1 MRLLC
6 AKTQTLHEFVGD
18 AIPPYAALSHT
29 WETDEITFQDI
40 TNGHSY
46 RESKKGWA
54 KVIKCCQQAVED
66 ALEFVWIDTCCID
79 KSNSNELQEAINSM
93 FKCHPGL
100 NAEPQEKQSALQ
112 DYMRA
117 RWFTRGWTLQELLA
131 PPSVRFFDSTWL
143 EFGDKIS
150 LREQISEATGISQ
163 EVLVDSV
170 IDIHRA
176 MNSTS
181 IAQRMSWASRRT
193 TTKEEDMAYC
203 LLGIFDAN
211 MPLLY
216 GEGPK
221 AFQRLQEEIMKRL
234 DDQSILAWGFSLKDN
249 TLWSVSTALARSP
262 RDFHNCGGIAS
273 RGAAAP
279 GDGFS
284 ISQRGLR
291 LDLPVFGD
299 FGNGDILYCILNCT
313 MMTRG
318 SKTATPRLLAVPL
331 ARCLSRTDGAKPKP
345 DEYYRLFTHNRKP
358 SKMKTAQD
366 FPRLKLCDP
375 CSRLLTEYR
384 DEANPDPNSIRYH
397 MWYEARGYE
406 YCRTRR
412 ELERASVFGC
422 VFCKAVA
429 GRDHRYHRQQ
439 EDDSNASD
447 DSEDETGLL
456 FDERRP
462 AWYPPLDEELGL
474 SIRYQW
480 VDNVLWIWSR
490 SGIEW
495 SGGDLSWA
503 MYATPGDP
511 AASVVHAQALL
522 QDLESPESFAEA
534 RGWMDEC
541 LANHDECPAH
551 LPTDLPTRLI
561 EVSRLGD
568 PESARLCETRG
579 QKGHYCALS
588 YCWGGDQVLKT
599 LRERYDRYQKELPY
613 DQLPQTIKDAFQV
626 TRSMG
631 LKYIWIDA
639 FCIIQDS
646 DEDKQAEMAKMMGIY
661 QKTQF
666 TISVASASAATQ
678 GFLQTDYHDP
688 SIGAF
693 YHPLRV
699 KEDIMGSVI
708 ISEGSSSFASVSAH
722 QQPINTR
729 GWTLQEA
736 LLTPRLLIFTNMH
749 MVWKCQT
756 GYQPD
761 FHATSRDSRERREE
775 DSPWRF
781 WSTLCGYLFTPLKE
795 LDELAGLETPQ
806 TGKAFNALGGT
817 YTTWHYILNKYST
830 RQLTV
835 ESDRLPAISAIAQ
848 AFAAHF
854 KTEYYAGLWGRFLV
868 HDLMWEN
875 WLSNPNATKSGA
887 PSWSWATM
895 KGELHYDRGNTDYA
909 RAEVVSCKTTP
920 VSDENPFG
928 AVTGGELV
936 IRGHVN
942 KLWLI
947 GGEPFARKLF
957 DNKDKAIADVE
968 FISDG
973 GLEDWNG
980 RRTAVLCLVL
990 GDKPGSVMHRDYP
1003 SCCPNYVTRCPESTR
1018 CRMMVLVESLDR
1030 EGCYERIGLAKA
1042 ETYKKPCW
1050 WEKCEKMTVTVV

>member
-93 FKCHPGL
+93 FKWYEMSIECYVYISDFSHPGL

-345 DEYYRLFTHNRKP
+345 DEYYRLCNRIP
-358 SKMKTAQD
+358 HWVEENEAIASKRKTIYIPCFYRHGD
-366 FPRLKLCDP
+366 LIRPRLNCNLDFGP
-375 CSRLLTEYR
+375 LPPGYFIAGMFPPERSTNSLLNLALHNQHGTSYVIVHI
-384 DEANPDPNSIRYH
+384 ATN
-397 MWYEARGYE
+397 
-406 YCRTRR
+406 
-412 ELERASVFGC
+412 L
-422 VFCKAVA
+422 
-429 GRDHRYHRQQ
+429 QQ
-439 EDDSNASD
+439 PGHLVVMKGKSHSEDSFKASD
-447 DSEDETGLL
+447 PLYLNQRLSLPLNNAKLREIIIESLAATLRLETSEINSRSSLS
-456 FDERRP
+456 
-462 AWYPPLDEELGL
+462 ELGL
-474 SIRYQW
+474 DSLSAFEFFYRLEELTGTDISI
-480 VDNVLWIWSR
+480 DIF
-490 SGIEW
+490 E
-495 SGGDLSWA
+495 LS
-503 MYATPGDP
+503 
-511 AASVVHAQALL
+511 
-522 QDLESPESFAEA
+522 
-534 RGWMDEC
+534 
-541 LANHDECPAH
+541 
-551 LPTDLPTRLI
+551 
-561 EVSRLGD
+561 
-568 PESARLCETRG
+568 
-579 QKGHYCALS
+579 K
-588 YCWGGDQVLKT
+588 
-599 LRERYDRYQKELPY
+599 
-613 DQLPQTIKDAFQV
+613 TIKDVENKLRFA
-626 TRSMG
+626 TRS
-631 LKYIWIDA
+631 YFREIAND
-639 FCIIQDS
+639 
-646 DEDKQAEMAKMMGIY
+646 
-661 QKTQF
+661 QKRQFEIPLF
-666 TISVASASAATQ
+666 TIDSPQFAVVEVAPSAS
-678 GFLQTDYHDP
+678 L
-688 SIGAF
+688 
-693 YHPLRV
+693 V
-699 KEDIMGSVI
+699 E
-708 ISEGSSSFASVSAH
+708 
-722 QQPINTR
+722 
-729 GWTLQEA
+729 
-736 LLTPRLLIFTNMH
+736 LL
-749 MVWKCQT
+749 
-756 GYQPD
+756 
-761 FHATSRDSRERREE
+761 SRAN
-775 DSPWRF
+775 F
-781 WSTLCGYLFTPLKE
+781 
-795 LDELAGLETPQ
+795 LETAKYTNDTSETILQ
-806 TGKAFNALGGT
+806 MSKSLQLEVSYKSISFGGGPSFRLQF
-817 YTTWHYILNKYST
+817 LNT
-830 RQLTV
+830 
-835 ESDRLPAISAIAQ
+835 
-848 AFAAHF
+848 
-854 KTEYYAGLWGRFLV
+854 
-868 HDLMWEN
+868 
-875 WLSNPNATKSGA
+875 
-887 PSWSWATM
+887 
-895 KGELHYDRGNTDYA
+895 
-909 RAEVVSCKTTP
+909 
-920 VSDENPFG
+920 
-928 AVTGGELV
+928 
-936 IRGHVN
+936 
-942 KLWLI
+942 
-947 GGEPFARKLF
+947 
-957 DNKDKAIADVE
+957 
-968 FISDG
+968 
-973 GLEDWNG
+973 
-980 RRTAVLCLVL
+980 
-990 GDKPGSVMHRDYP
+990 
-1003 SCCPNYVTRCPESTR
+1003 
-1018 CRMMVLVESLDR
+1018 
-1030 EGCYERIGLAKA
+1030 
-1042 ETYKKPCW
+1042 
-1050 WEKCEKMTVTVV
+1050 